1 MQFTTQSVQFNVEF
15 CLYGH
20 KMYSHQHN
28 LIWEYF
34 RQSILKETLYLLA
47 VDAWSHLM
55 PLPSLNW
62 VNLFSAPRIGLFPW
76 IDLFYIFHINGL
88 IEYVPFCDL
97 LSHVGCCFQGSSNGI
112 VCIRTSFL
120 LIVEQHNIPLYGC
133 TIFCLSIHQ
142 FGLFPLFGYYEKC
155 CFEYS
160 WG

>member
-55 PLPSLNW
+55 PLPSPKLGE
-62 VNLFSAPRIGLFPW
+62 S
-76 IDLFYIFHINGL
+76 
-88 IEYVPFCDL
+88 
-97 LSHVGCCFQGSSNGI
+97 
-112 VCIRTSFL
+112 
-120 LIVEQHNIPLYGC
+120 
-133 TIFCLSIHQ
+133 IFCSMHSPASLPTPMQLEDYFRASLTPLSAK
-142 FGLFPLFGYYEKC
+142 EN
-155 CFEYS
+155 S
-160 WG
+160 WGRSAAKQRRRQTPLPLGSPIIILSLLTQSGPREGGTSTVSHFAPATWLQWNSTATDLPS